1 MIQIKHC
8 VLLFCIILFMAL
20 SQNDSD
26 KTMCTLVLYYA
37 VYGFKPE

>member
-8 VLLFCIILFMAL
+8 ALLFCIILFMTL
-20 SQNDSD
+20 NLNDSD
-26 KTMCTLVLYYA
+26 KALCTLVLYYA